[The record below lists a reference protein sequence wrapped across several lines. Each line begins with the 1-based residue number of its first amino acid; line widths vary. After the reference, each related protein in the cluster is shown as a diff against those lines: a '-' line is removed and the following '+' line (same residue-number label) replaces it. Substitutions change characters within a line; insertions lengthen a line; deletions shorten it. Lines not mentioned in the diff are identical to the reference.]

1 MTAQH
6 AGSVTDRTDSPAHL
20 DHRYWHRWP
29 TALGLVVAGL
39 LLATGVAD
47 RETVAIG
54 ASAAAWCYL
63 AAAALGRR
71 WVSWLAIP
79 GASLVIVGSE
89 LAGLPW
95 WAGLGTTGLVLAVVG
110 LLWSSAAR
118 PVLLAQAAAFAGVVA
133 LAVLALAW
141 DPMAGLVLA
150 GLLLASHAIWDL
162 IHHRRNSVVSRSMA
176 EACLGFDLLLGL
188 GLIAVALLSR

>member
-6 AGSVTDRTDSPAHL
+6 AGSVTDRTDSPAQL

-188 GLIAVALLSR
+188 GLIALALLSR